1 MLASTRLWTPYGATF
16 ETPTRSGIVPVRAC
30 CDGRKVLTATLPLA
44 SGSCIPPV
52 YGELAR
58 VNRWKSW
65 LLTEPGEVFAMH
77 QVDPHESNEFEEA
90 VLCLRHLL
98 QQVKEQKGDQ
108 CHGDLNAH
116 GILGATDEMRDLQG
130 LLQQPEEQF
139 NLPTSLVEV
148 CDLLCRRIEIIGED
162 AQLLARLRHH

>member
-1 MLASTRLWTPYGATF
+1 MPRQRERNTRNLSCVMPRF
-16 ETPTRSGIVPVRAC
+16 KPR
-30 CDGRKVLTATLPLA
+30 L

-65 LLTEPGEVFAMH
+65 LLTEQGEVFAMH

-130 LLQQPEEQF
+130 LLQQPEEQVD
-139 NLPTSLVEV
+139 LPTSLVEV
-148 CDLLCRRIEIIGED
+148 CDLWRR
-162 AQLLARLRHH
+162 